1 LLNTSSRCRHLSVYI
16 MSWSLILTATFYA
29 GRANA
34 ARVQNNIVSPL
45 EEQLAVEPAQNVLLE
60 GDTTAESV
68 ANVSSEARKCRSDS
82 WLFGPSS
89 PVKKPSWREWES
101 DLLNLELGFPGQ
113 ALIPRLVPP
122 PGFTYEFKNKEDNDK
137 FKDQVKKNEKNEYK
151 WELDEIRV
159 PSQRYEC
166 ELDLKIAKLKG
177 KLTSDSFGHK
187 SVHVY
192 DTIGR
197 EIFKI
202 RHDKN
207 VWNPLALRWSFRIL
221 PPGSKDS
228 TDALFTFNKDV
239 FGRGLIGLQEEWR
252 IYRGRERDNDMVLY
266 CVGDYKKHN
275 FAFYRRVEDYDNR
288 VQPVATIKQ
297 KKDKIKLMVPSGED
311 TALMLVM
318 STILDMTHLD
328 IFKKD

>member
-1 LLNTSSRCRHLSVYI
+1 MVWN
-16 MSWSLILTATFYA
+16 LILFAVFFA
-29 GRANA
+29 RHANA
-34 ARVQNNIVSPL
+34 ARVHNSNLATPDGK
-45 EEQLAVEPAQNVLLE
+45 LAVGPVQSMFLE
-60 GDTTAESV
+60 GDTIVESV
-68 ANVSSEARKCRSDS
+68 ANVSSDARKCRSDT

-89 PVKKPSWREWES
+89 PIKKPSWREWES

-113 ALIPRLVPP
+113 ALIPKLVPP

-137 FKDQVKKNEKNEYK
+137 FKDQVKNNEKNEYK
-151 WELDEIRV
+151 WELDEIRF

-192 DTIGR
+192 DTMGR

-228 TDALFTFNKDV
+228 NDALFTFNKDV

-275 FAFYRRVEDYDNR
+275 FAFYRRAEDYDNSA
-288 VQPVATIKQ
+288 QPVATIKQ
-297 KKDKIKLMVPSGED
+297 KKSKIKLMVPAGED
-311 TALMLVM
+311 TALMLAM

>member
-1 LLNTSSRCRHLSVYI
+1 MSAVLCARH
-16 MSWSLILTATFYA
+16 
-29 GRANA
+29 ANA
-34 ARVQNNIVSPL
+34 ARVHNSNLTTPDGH
-45 EEQLAVEPAQNVLLE
+45 LAVEEVQSVFLE
-60 GDTTAESV
+60 GDTTAETF
-68 ANVSSEARKCRSDS
+68 ANVSSNARKCRSDT
-82 WLFGPSS
+82 WLFGPTS
-89 PVKKPSWREWES
+89 PLKKPSWREWES

-113 ALIPRLVPP
+113 ALIPKLVPL
-122 PGFTYEFKNKEDNDK
+122 PGFTYELKNKEDNDK
-137 FKDQVKKNEKNEYK
+137 FKDQVKNNEKNEYK
-151 WELDEIRV
+151 WELDEIRF

-192 DTIGR
+192 DTMGR

-228 TDALFTFNKDV
+228 SDALFTFNKDV

-275 FAFYRRVEDYDNR
+275 FVFYRRAEDYDNSA
-288 VQPVATIKQ
+288 QPVATIKQ
-297 KKDKIKLMVPSGED
+297 KKDKIKLMVPAGED
-311 TALMLVM
+311 TALMLAM